1 MKLAILM
8 YLEEDD
14 RCVERLL
21 KESRIEAYSRL
32 PVEGRVPGTEAGWYG
47 EIAPYQSR
55 LIMAVV
61 PDDTADVLMRAVAE
75 CTGVQDPRH
84 PIRAVS
90 LDVES
95 FTCCDVAN
103 PEERGE
109 AK

>member
-1 MKLAILM
+1 MKLTILM

-14 RCVERLL
+14 SCVERLL
-21 KESRIEAYSRL
+21 KDSKIEAYSRL
-32 PVEGRVPGTEAGWYG
+32 PVEGRGPGAETGWYG

-61 PDDTADVLMRAVAE
+61 HDDAAEALMRAVAE
-75 CTGVQDPRH
+75 CTEVQDPRH

-90 LDVES
+90 LDVER
-95 FTCCDVAN
+95 FTCCETAN
-103 PEERGE
+103 PQNRDE